1 MKLRSVK
8 ISLLVLLTISLTAF
22 NYQCEAGSDAPL
34 SSKYTVGVYYFPG
47 WRISPPMF
55 HNDPWAGIKKFP
67 EREPAI
73 GWYVDGEPA
82 VTDWQNSKMA
92 AAGINLV
99 VYDWYWLPK
108 IGVELDHAI
117 ESFRALENKRG
128 VEYALLW
135 ANHSG
140 APSSEEEFTN
150 IVKFWISHYF
160 ADSAYYKISGYPV
173 VIIFAPVQLDSMAR
187 AMGTN
192 SKQLLD
198 EADELAKKAGF
209 PGIYF
214 VASTQAAPGRVDKML
229 PQAGYRALTAY
240 NYQNG
245 PTGPGGIQK
254 ESHNYSELTIGYR
267 ESWEWIL
274 KNSPIP
280 YWIPV
285 TSGWDKTP
293 WGGSDD
299 HLHDRSVSTPQL
311 FRQFLSEARGVID
324 ANFHETN
331 GSVIICCWN
340 EYGEGS
346 YIEPTKRFGD
356 DYINSVRD
364 VFKK

>member
-1 MKLRSVK
+1 MRFAK
-8 ISLLVLLTISLTAF
+8 ISILAFLAISLAAF
-22 NYQCEAGSDAPL
+22 NRQCEAGADA
-34 SSKYTVGVYYFPG
+34 SAHGKYTVGVYYFPG

-55 HNDPWAGIKKFP
+55 HNDPWTKIKDFP

-73 GWYVDGEPA
+73 GWYVDGDTA

-92 AAGINLV
+92 SAGINLV

-117 ESFRALENKRG
+117 ESFRKLDNKRG
-128 VEYALLW
+128 VKYALLW

-140 APSSEEEFTN
+140 APSSEEEFAN
-150 IVKFWISHYF
+150 IVNFWISHYF
-160 ADSAYYKISGYPV
+160 SDAEYYKISGYPV
-173 VIIFAPVQLDSMAR
+173 VVIFAPVQLDSMAKT
-187 AMGTN
+187 MGKS

-198 EADELAKKAGF
+198 EADQWAKKAGF

-214 VASTQAAPGRVDKML
+214 VASTQAVPGRVDKML

-245 PTGPGGIQK
+245 PTGTDGVPR
-254 ESHNYSELTIGYR
+254 ESRSYSELAAGYR

-285 TSGWDKTP
+285 TSGWDKRP
-293 WGGSDD
+293 WGGSDNSF
-299 HLHDRSVSTPQL
+299 HDRSTSSPQQ
-311 FRQFLSEARGVID
+311 FRQHLLEARGLVD
-324 ANFHETN
+324 VNSTKTN
-331 GSVIICCWN
+331 STVLICCWN
-340 EYGEGS
+340 EFGEGS
-346 YIEPTKRFGD
+346 YIEPTKKFGEE
-356 DYINSVRD
+356 YIDAVRD
-364 VFKK
+364 VFNK